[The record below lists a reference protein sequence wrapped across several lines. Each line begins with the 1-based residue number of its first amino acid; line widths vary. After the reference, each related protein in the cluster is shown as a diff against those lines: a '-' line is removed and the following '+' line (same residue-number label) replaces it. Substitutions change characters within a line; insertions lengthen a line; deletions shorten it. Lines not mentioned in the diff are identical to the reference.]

1 MSYVVEDRRRIAP
14 HPAMPRTGE
23 GRAVVAALKLG
34 LVYRDKLT
42 DVGSRDLQPR
52 RQPCVECL
60 AGKAHVPRTDILTDV
75 APEQPVVHL
84 RALGCVERSPM
95 LDREI
100 RDARARVE
108 ITRPGEGLGGA
119 GVKTAPAGA
128 AAVRLERQV
137 RLETSVGEHDADE
150 RERAD
155 LGMDQ
160 HHVLAD
166 PAEPGELSQLP
177 LGHGTGVHIAARC
190 RPWNERADRR
200 GELLEALARDVMV
213 PACPSASQRSNS
225 AAWGLRSSRAIPT
238 VEKPSLAP

>member
-1 MSYVVEDRRRIAP
+1 MSYVVADRRRIAP

-42 DVGSRDLQPR
+42 DVGSRDLRPGRQPR
-52 RQPCVECL
+52 VECL
-60 AGKAHVPRTDILTDV
+60 ARKAHVPRTDILTDV
-75 APEQPVVHL
+75 APEQPVAHL

-100 RDARARVE
+100 RDARACVE
-108 ITRPGEGLGGA
+108 IARPGEGLGGA
-119 GVKTAPAGA
+119 GVETPLAGA

-190 RPWNERADRR
+190 RPRYERADRR
-200 GELLEALARDVMV
+200 GELLEALAEDVMV
-213 PACPSASQRSNS
+213 VGGPYWATRGTRGSGFGSP
-225 AAWGLRSSRAIPT
+225 W
-238 VEKPSLAP
+238 K